1 MDQLNTELFKD
12 FLGSEQFKIYSLA
25 GDASSRK
32 YYRLI
37 QNERSWVVMS
47 WEPFVVEKYP
57 FLSVL
62 EHFAKHGVNVPQVH
76 SVYANEG
83 MIVLEDLGDLTLE
96 RKALEN
102 QSFASSAE
110 FYSLAIDELIK
121 IHGPATQTA
130 DPNCTAFQIQ
140 FDTEKFLWELNYAVE
155 NLVEGVLKF
164 KFEPRRKD
172 EVYSVF
178 RDICQ
183 TLDQEPKRI
192 AHRDFHSRNVML
204 KLDQLKVIDFQ
215 DARLG
220 PVQYDLVSLLKD
232 SYVDIPEEAAR
243 SLLSEYVTKAKP
255 FLPRDFSADQF
266 EEVYE
271 LQSIQRCFKACG
283 SFASF
288 YHQREDRRYLK
299 YLAPTLRR
307 VIKSLSLFPNYKP
320 FLDLVIDCGALDK
333 VYENL

>member
-1 MDQLNTELFKD
+1 MELFKD
-12 FLGSEQFKIYSLA
+12 FLGSDQYKIYSLA
-25 GDASSRK
+25 GDASTRK

-37 QNERSWVVMS
+37 QNDRSWVIMS
-47 WEPFVVEKYP
+47 WEPFVAEKYP

-62 EHFAKHGVNVPQVH
+62 EHFAKHHVHVPQVH
-76 SVYANEG
+76 AVYAAEG

-102 QSFASSAE
+102 QVFANSRE

-121 IHGPATQTA
+121 IHGGATEFPDSQ
-130 DPNCTAFQIQ
+130 CTAFQIQ
-140 FDTEKFLWELNYAVE
+140 FDTEKFMWELNYAVE

-164 KFEPRRKD
+164 KFEPKYKEEIYALFKD
-172 EVYSVF
+172 L
-178 RDICQ
+178 CQ
-183 TLDQEPKRI
+183 RLDREPKRI
-192 AHRDFHSRNVML
+192 AHRDYHSRNVML

-232 SYVDIPEEAAR
+232 SYVDIPEDFAR
-243 SLLSEYVTKAKP
+243 SLLSEYIAKAQGY
-255 FLPRDFSADQF
+255 LPKSFSRDHFD
-266 EEVYE
+266 EIYE

-288 YHQREDRRYLK
+288 YHQREDKRYLK
-299 YLAPTLRR
+299 YLSPTLKK
-307 VIKSLSLFPNYKP
+307 VIKSLSLFPQYKP
-320 FLDLVIDCGALDK
+320 FLDLIIDSGALDK